1 MEHLERNSFLT
12 NLQHGFRKQHGC
24 ETQLLTVVEDLAK
37 GLDSGSQCDL
47 VILDFQKAFD
57 KVPHLRLLR
66 KLEYCGVKD
75 QTHKWIENWLTTRTQ
90 RVVVDGEQSPLAEVT
105 SGVPQGTVLGPL
117 MFLIYINDIVLNLNS
132 QIRLFA
138 DDALLYREIRNGD
151 DQKIL
156 QEDLNTL
163 CNWAEKWQMSFNI
176 GKCKQLTINKRER
189 IPTEYVMKGTTLES
203 VSHHPYLGLEFTN
216 DLSSWN

>member
-1 MEHLERNSFLT
+1 MITANVVPVFKGGQKHDPSNYRPVSLTSIACKTLEHIVFSNVMGHLERNSFLT

-57 KVPHLRLLR
+57 KVPHSRLLR
-66 KLEYCGVKD
+66 KLEFCGVKD
-75 QTHKWIENWLTTRTQ
+75 QTHKWIKNWLTMRTQ

-117 MFLIYINDIVLNLNS
+117 MFL
-132 QIRLFA
+132 
-138 DDALLYREIRNGD
+138 
-151 DQKIL
+151 
-156 QEDLNTL
+156 
-163 CNWAEKWQMSFNI
+163 NI
-176 GKCKQLTINKRER
+176 
-189 IPTEYVMKGTTLES
+189 
-203 VSHHPYLGLEFTN
+203 HH
-216 DLSSWN
+216 